1 MRILVVDDD
10 PVFRQELSDLLV
22 EDGHNVASA
31 SSAPKAIDVL
41 TNQEVDVV
49 LTDLKMPRQSG
60 LELLA
65 EIRHRWPRTLVVMI
79 TGYATVETALEAMK
93 LGAFDYIRKPFRA
106 EQVQETLRLVAQ
118 EHAYESAPDSFRD
131 PMREARALAETGQHD
146 VLLLGPYSASSEEH
160 LTIEP
165 YDPGQPV
172 LLVDRVEGFVA
183 SHPKAAVVIAGID
196 RMVEGHRLEDIVAVL
211 DQLRSDL
218 AGHGPLRVG
227 LNPRRVSESV
237 ATALAGAVA
246 KDETDSTLEALA
258 SPIRRNVL
266 HRLAEGPAS
275 FGDAMQ
281 STGLVDSPKLS
292 FHLRRLV
299 DAGLVTHEG
308 EQVPPDRA
316 GGSGRPPPPGSELPP
331 ADRTRRE
338 PRLHGAEG
346 HALIE
351 SPVGPR
357 PLAPDAQTGRQRR
370 LALTIRS

>member
-1 MRILVVDDD
+1 M
-10 PVFRQELSDLLV
+10 
-22 EDGHNVASA
+22 
-31 SSAPKAIDVL
+31 
-41 TNQEVDVV
+41 
-49 LTDLKMPRQSG
+49 
-60 LELLA
+60 
-65 EIRHRWPRTLVVMI
+65 
-79 TGYATVETALEAMK
+79 
-93 LGAFDYIRKPFRA
+93 
-106 EQVQETLRLVAQ
+106 
-118 EHAYESAPDSFRD
+118 
-131 PMREARALAETGQHD
+131 
-146 VLLLGPYSASSEEH
+146 
-160 LTIEP
+160 
-165 YDPGQPV
+165 
-172 LLVDRVEGFVA
+172 
-183 SHPKAAVVIAGID
+183 VIAGID

-308 EQVPPDRA
+308 EQY
-316 GGSGRPPPPGSELPP
+316 
-331 ADRTRRE
+331 
-338 PRLHGAEG
+338 RL
-346 HALIE
+346 
-351 SPVGPR
+351 
-357 PLAPDAQTGRQRR
+357 TGRGKRPS
-370 LALTIRS
+370 ASSW

>member
-131 PMREARALAETGQHD
+131 PMREARALA
-146 VLLLGPYSASSEEH
+146 
-160 LTIEP
+160 
-165 YDPGQPV
+165 
-172 LLVDRVEGFVA
+172 DRPA
-183 SHPKAAVVIAGID
+183 RRPAA
-196 RMVEGHRLEDIVAVL
+196 
-211 DQLRSDL
+211 
-218 AGHGPLRVG
+218 
-227 LNPRRVSESV
+227 
-237 ATALAGAVA
+237 
-246 KDETDSTLEALA
+246 
-258 SPIRRNVL
+258 
-266 HRLAEGPAS
+266 
-275 FGDAMQ
+275 
-281 STGLVDSPKLS
+281 
-292 FHLRRLV
+292 
-299 DAGLVTHEG
+299 
-308 EQVPPDRA
+308 
-316 GGSGRPPPPGSELPP
+316 
-331 ADRTRRE
+331 
-338 PRLHGAEG
+338 
-346 HALIE
+346 
-351 SPVGPR
+351 R
-357 PLAPDAQTGRQRR
+357 PLFGVLGGAPDH
-370 LALTIRS
+370 